1 MSHDIIDAT
10 SARVAPGSDRD
21 ALRAVP
27 VLSRALVATPRRRA
41 SLSVHDAGDCTPVDL
56 ALVAVAAADAW
67 ATGAGLPPPR
77 GYLARRLLAACKRVA
92 ARHRI
97 FVTPSHHAR
106 ARRSMTAMADAIN
119 AIEPSSARA
128 AVLCAVLLDLLNDRE
143 AHAFGA
149 VSDELSRVDRECHRP
164 EGVDIER
171 IAAEIADRVREEHG
185 R

>member
-41 SLSVHDAGDCTPVDL
+41 SLSVHDAGDCTPVD
-56 ALVAVAAADAW
+56 
-67 ATGAGLPPPR
+67 
-77 GYLARRLLAACKRVA
+77 LARRLLAACKRVA